1 MIGGTVG
8 TAFPTASLAIATTYL
23 WRLAFGLTMQRI
35 ASFLAI
41 CALSAA
47 CSTDLDI
54 NAPYKNITVVEGLL
68 NMRDSIN
75 FIKINKGFLGDGDA
89 LVYAQIA
96 DSNEWNSD
104 AIEYARVVRRRNGQV
119 MGTYDLRDTLVTGR
133 EPGTFHSPD
142 QRMYYLV
149 TDYRVVEQISGQLVP
164 LYLDEESDYSVELRI
179 KGEDISSTTNIVND
193 FSIQAAD
200 QSTDGNQVINLLTG
214 SNFSSF
220 ELNWTAGPNGKRYV
234 ADYRFNYREVR
245 NGEIGELKTIT
256 NRMATVV
263 RIGTTPGEEMSATID
278 GQRFFENIAA
288 TIPNDPTVDRRIF
301 LGVDFIISVAN
312 EEFHTFLTLTE
323 PVSGIIE
330 DRPSYSNIVNGYG
343 IFGSRYIKQIIGKRL
358 GASSLNYLADSD
370 LLATRMFCS
379 GMPLDVLSPN
389 YCP

>member
-1 MIGGTVG
+1 
-8 TAFPTASLAIATTYL
+8 
-23 WRLAFGLTMQRI
+23 MQRI

-96 DSNEWNSD
+96 DSNEWNSE
-104 AIEYARVVRRRNGQV
+104 AFEYARVVRRRNGQV
-119 MGTYDLRDTLVTGR
+119 LGTYDLRDTLVTGR

-149 TDYRVVEQISGQLVP
+149 TDYRVIEQISGQLVP

-288 TIPNDPTVDRRIF
+288 SIQPNAEVERRIF

-312 EEFHTFLTLTE
+312 DEFHTFLTLTE

-343 IFGSRYIKQIIGKRL
+343 IFGSRYVKQIIGKRL

-370 LLATRMFCS
+370 LTANLRFCS